1 MLSTTHSLTSALIV
15 SRISSPIIS
24 FPLIIIS
31 HYLFD
36 AIPHWDTGSG
46 LTNGTKTKKRA
57 FIDTLID
64 LTIAALAVFV
74 LFQLGKDLS
83 IKLWLGVLVGIS
95 PDLLDAP
102 ALFLD
107 YRPFPINWLEKLHNR
122 FHRGWRLPYGLIP
135 QIIIITIVLLITFL
149 A

>member
-15 SRISSPIIS
+15 SRIPSPTIS

-46 LTNGTKTKKRA
+46 LTNGAKTKKRA

-64 LTIAALAVFV
+64 LGIAAILVFFI
-74 LFQLGKDLS
+74 FQAGKALS
-83 IKLWLGVLVGIS
+83 AKLWLGVLVGIM
-95 PDLLDAP
+95 PDIVEAP
-102 ALFLD
+102 ALFLE
-107 YRPFPINWLEKLHNR
+107 YRPFPIDWLEKFHNS
-122 FHRGWRLPYGLIP
+122 FHRRWQFPYGLIP
-135 QIIIITIVLLITFL
+135 QIIIIFVVLLIAFFS
-149 A
+149 